1 MKCYI
6 FLAEGFEDSEAVNS
20 IDVLRR
26 AKETVIIVSITGNRL
41 VTSSHGIT
49 LQADVLFENCD
60 FADGDMLV
68 LPGGMPGT
76 LNLKAFAPLV
86 ELIEDYNSR
95 GKFIAAI
102 CAAPSIF
109 GEMGLLKG
117 KRATCFPGF
126 EDKLLGA
133 AYTASSAEFDGNVI
147 TGRSAGNA
155 MLFGLKMVEALRGKQ
170 FADDL
175 AKQIVM
181 PGN

>member
-6 FLAEGFEDSEAVNS
+6 FLAEGFEDSEAVNT

-26 AKETVIIVSITGNRL
+26 AKEDVKIVSITGNNL
-41 VTSSHGIT
+41 VTSSHGIAI
-49 LQADVLFENCD
+49 QAEMLFEDVD
-60 FADGDMLV
+60 FSDGDMLI

-76 LNLKAFAPLV
+76 LNLKAFAPLI
-86 ELIEDYNSR
+86 ELIKNYYNK

-109 GEMGLLKG
+109 GELGLLNG
-117 KRATCFPGF
+117 KKATCFPGF

-133 AYTASSAEFDGNVI
+133 EYTSSSSEFDGNVI

-155 MLFGLKMVEALRGKQ
+155 MLFGLKLVEALEGKP
-170 FADDL
+170 FAENL
-175 AKQIVM
+175 AKSIVM
-181 PGN
+181 PE

>member
-26 AKETVIIVSITGNRL
+26 AKETVTIVSITGSRL
-41 VTSSHGIT
+41 VTSSHGIS
-49 LQADVLFENCD
+49 LQAETLFEDCD
-60 FADGDMLV
+60 FSDGDMLI

-76 LNLKAFAPLV
+76 LNLKAYAPLI
-86 ELIEDYNSR
+86 ELIMDYNR
-95 GKFIAAI
+95 HGKFIAAI

-109 GEMGLLKG
+109 GEIGLLKG

-126 EDKLLGA
+126 EDKLIGA
-133 AYTASSAEFDGNVI
+133 TYTASSAELDGNVI

-155 MLFGLKMVEALRGKQ
+155 MLFGLKLVEALRGKQ

-181 PGN
+181 P